1 MGFEAETDL
10 IIWNALCGCA
20 AAADSRQSLKT
31 AADRRRVRRR
41 ADVIYLT
48 NL

>member
-1 MGFEAETDL
+1 VGFEAETDL
-10 IIWNALCGCA
+10 IIWNGPCGRA

-41 ADVIYLT
+41 AAVIYLT